1 MLSTGTSS
9 LLGQWKLPLFLFAG
23 LALSALALLVLP
35 SSVYAHANLVKSNPA
50 PNSVLQ
56 KPPSQIVIWFTEP
69 IEPSLSS
76 IRVLDATG
84 AEVEEGEPSFDPND
98 PTVMSVTMGAAPDG
112 TYTVAWKNV
121 STVDGHRVRGSFL
134 FSVGT
139 PISDTGV
146 EVPDEPLLQSPS
158 EPVLRWLVLASVLA
172 MVGGLAFDLIVV
184 GPVLSGMQNQAAIR
198 NLGDRLMSRSLKLTW
213 TAILVFVGASVLQ
226 LLVQSALIHEVSVGV
241 SLMEA
246 AGPSVWSTLGET
258 AWGELWLWRMF
269 LTLVFAVAAVAMT
282 IHSVRQSRP
291 LAIAGAGTTLVRT
304 GVRVLALAIGG
315 GILWTLSLTSH
326 GAATTGIRTA
336 ALVSDFV
343 HLAAAAVW
351 VGALFH
357 LFLAIPPVVRGLS
370 PRQRRDTLARLVPRF
385 SLVAGLS
392 VAVLLVTGTFNSWAQ
407 VTTPEALQTPY
418 GQALILKVVLVGAL
432 LLFGALNLVWV
443 RPGLAR
449 REGRERWLKRFVS
462 AEVVLAI
469 LVLGSVGLLTSLEPA
484 RQVASRQGIGVPD
497 APLLRDTS
505 EGTTMALKVE
515 PSTVG
520 TNRLTVQ
527 LEDRLG
533 APIANATDVRVRVKY
548 LDADLGEDTAS
559 AVATGD
565 GNYVLEGVP
574 LSIAGVWQAEL
585 LVTRPDA
592 FDSRAAFRFEVTAS
606 GASGS
611 WAISPSPEKSNLL
624 AGIGLAV
631 LGVVF
636 MVAGLPMGGW
646 FTRAGAGVMVPGIVG
661 LVVGVIL
668 LVNTPLA
675 QSGPKLVNPF
685 PPNPESLTA
694 GETLYARTC
703 QTCHGETG
711 RGDGPLGV
719 GLEPAPADL
728 VVHVP
733 LHPEADLFGYIH
745 DGIPGTG
752 MAPLGDVLT
761 DDEIWHVIN
770 YIRTLEE

>member
-1 MLSTGTSS
+1 
-9 LLGQWKLPLFLFAG
+9 
-23 LALSALALLVLP
+23 
-35 SSVYAHANLVKSNPA
+35 
-50 PNSVLQ
+50 
-56 KPPSQIVIWFTEP
+56 
-69 IEPSLSS
+69 
-76 IRVLDATG
+76 
-84 AEVEEGEPSFDPND
+84 
-98 PTVMSVTMGAAPDG
+98 
-112 TYTVAWKNV
+112 
-121 STVDGHRVRGSFL
+121 
-134 FSVGT
+134 
-139 PISDTGV
+139 
-146 EVPDEPLLQSPS
+146 
-158 EPVLRWLVLASVLA
+158 
-172 MVGGLAFDLIVV
+172 
-184 GPVLSGMQNQAAIR
+184 
-198 NLGDRLMSRSLKLTW
+198 
-213 TAILVFVGASVLQ
+213 
-226 LLVQSALIHEVSVGV
+226 
-241 SLMEA
+241 
-246 AGPSVWSTLGET
+246 
-258 AWGELWLWRMF
+258 MF

-326 GAATTGIRTA
+326 GAATAGIRTA

-520 TNRLTVQ
+520 SNRLTVQ

-574 LSIAGVWQAEL
+574 LSIAGAWQAEL

-592 FDSRAAFRFEVTAS
+592 FDARAAFRFEVTPS

>member
-9 LLGQWKLPLFLFAG
+9 LLGQWNLSLALFAG
-23 LALSALALLVLP
+23 LALSVLALLVLP
-35 SSVYAHANLVKSNPA
+35 STVYAHANLVKSNPA

-56 KPPSQIVIWFTEP
+56 EPPSQIVIWFTEP

-84 AEVEEGEPSFDPND
+84 AEVEEGGPSFDPKD
-98 PTVMSVTMGAAPDG
+98 PTVMSVAMGAAADG

-121 STVDGHRVRGSFL
+121 STIDGHRVRGSFL
-134 FSVGT
+134 FSVGA
-139 PISDTGV
+139 PISDTGL
-146 EVPDEPLLQSPS
+146 EVSDEPLLQSPS

-198 NLGDRLMSRSLKLTW
+198 NLGDRLRSRSLKLTW
-213 TAILVFVGASVLQ
+213 TAILVFVGASALQ
-226 LLVQSALIHEVSVGV
+226 LLVQSALIHEVSV
-241 SLMEA
+241 LEA

-258 AWGELWLWRMF
+258 AWGELWRWRML

-282 IHSVRQSRP
+282 IHSGRQSRP
-291 LAIAGAGTTLVRT
+291 LAIAGVGNALVRT
-304 GVRVLALAIGG
+304 GVGVLALAIGG

-336 ALVSDFV
+336 ALVSEFV

-357 LFLAIPPVVRGLS
+357 LFLAIPPVVRDLS

-392 VAVLLVTGTFNSWAQ
+392 VAVLLVTGTFNSWVQ
-407 VTTPEALQTPY
+407 VTVPEALQTPY

-443 RPGLAR
+443 RPGLTR

-497 APLLRDTS
+497 TPLLKDTN

-520 TNRLTVQ
+520 TNRLAVQ

-533 APIANATDVRVRVKY
+533 VPIANATDVRVRVKY

-565 GNYVLEGVP
+565 GFYVLEGVP

-592 FDSRAAFRFEVTAS
+592 FDSRAAFRFEVTPS

-611 WAISPSPEKSNLL
+611 WAISPSPETSNLL

-668 LVNTPLA
+668 LVNAPLA
-675 QSGPKLVNPF
+675 QTGPNLVNPF
-685 PPNPESLTA
+685 PPNPESLAA

-719 GLEPAPADL
+719 GLEPPPADL

-745 DGIPGTG
+745 DGIQGTG

>member
-9 LLGQWKLPLFLFAG
+9 LLGQWKFSLAVFAG

-35 SSVYAHANLVKSNPA
+35 SSVYAHANLVKSTPA
-50 PNSVLQ
+50 PNTVLDEV
-56 KPPSQIVIWFTEP
+56 PSQIIIWFTEP

-84 AEVEEGEPSFDPND
+84 AEVEEGEPSFDLND
-98 PTVMSVTMGAAPDG
+98 PTVMSVTMGTVPDG

-121 STVDGHRVRGSFL
+121 STIDGHLVRGSFL
-134 FSVGT
+134 FSVGA

-146 EVPDEPLLQSPS
+146 EAPDEPLLQSPS

-198 NLGDRLMSRSLKLTW
+198 NLGGRLMSRSLKLTW
-213 TAILVFVGASVLQ
+213 TAILVFVGASALQ
-226 LLVQSALIHEVSVGV
+226 LLVQSTLIHEVSVGV

-258 AWGELWLWRMF
+258 AWGELWLWRML

-291 LAIAGAGTTLVRT
+291 LAIAGSRNTLVRT
-304 GVRVLALAIGG
+304 GVGVLALAIGG

-497 APLLRDTS
+497 APLLKDTN

-533 APIANATDVRVRVKY
+533 VPIVNATDVRVRVKY
-548 LDADLGEDTAS
+548 LDTDLGADTAS

-565 GNYVLEGVP
+565 GFYVLEGVP

-592 FDSRAAFRFEVTAS
+592 FDARAAFRFEAASS

-611 WAISPSPEKSNLL
+611 WAISPSPETSNLL

-668 LVNTPLA
+668 LMNTPLA
-675 QSGPKLVNPF
+675 QTGPKLVNPF
-685 PPNPESLTA
+685 LPNPESLTA
-694 GETLYARTC
+694 GEVLYAQTC

>member
-1 MLSTGTSS
+1 MLSTGRSS
-9 LLGQWKLPLFLFAG
+9 LLGLCKISLALFAG
-23 LALSALALLVLP
+23 LALLVPP

-56 KPPSQIVIWFTEP
+56 EPPSQIVIWFTEP

-84 AEVEEGEPSFDPND
+84 AEVEEGEPSFDPKD
-98 PTVMSVTMGAAPDG
+98 PTVMSVTMGAAADG

-121 STVDGHRVRGSFL
+121 STIDGHRVRGSFL
-134 FSVGT
+134 FSVGA
-139 PISDTGV
+139 PISDTGL
-146 EVPDEPLLQSPS
+146 EVRDEPLLQSPS

-184 GPVLSGMQNQAAIR
+184 GPVLSGMQDQAAIR
-198 NLGDRLMSRSLKLTW
+198 NLGDRLRSRSLKLTW
-213 TAILVFVGASVLQ
+213 AAILVFVGASALQ
-226 LLVQSALIHEVSVGV
+226 LLVQSALIHEVSVI
-241 SLMEA
+241 EA

-258 AWGELWLWRMF
+258 AWGELWLWRML
-269 LTLVFAVAAVAMT
+269 LTLVFAVAIVVMT
-282 IHSVRQSRP
+282 IRSGRQSRP
-291 LAIAGAGTTLVRT
+291 LAIAGSGNTLVRT
-304 GVRVLALAIGG
+304 GVGVLALAIGG

-326 GAATTGIRTA
+326 GAATTGIRAA

-343 HLAAAAVW
+343 HLIAAAVW

-370 PRQRRDTLARLVPRF
+370 PRQRRDTVARLVPRF

-407 VTTPEALQTPY
+407 VTVPEALQTPY

-497 APLLRDTS
+497 APLLRDTN
-505 EGTTMALKVE
+505 EGTTMGLKVE

-520 TNRLTVQ
+520 ANRLTVQ

-533 APIANATDVRVRVKY
+533 APITNATDVRVRVKY
-548 LDADLGEDTAS
+548 LDTDLGADTAS

-565 GNYVLEGVP
+565 GFYVLEGVP

-592 FDSRAAFRFEVTAS
+592 FDSRAAFRFEVTPS
-606 GASGS
+606 DASGS
-611 WAISPSPEKSNLL
+611 WAISPSPETANLL

-646 FTRAGAGVMVPGIVG
+646 FTRAGAGVMVPGILG

-675 QSGPKLVNPF
+675 QTGPKLVNPF

-719 GLEPAPADL
+719 GLEPPPADL

-733 LHPEADLFGYIH
+733 LHPETDLFGYIH